1 METPQKRWLCHGED
15 WKCCGPPRGPTASK
29 VGRRDDGLLDP
40 QAPKIGREARPDA
53 STLESGVGGELSVG
67 FHALDQGL
75 VAGLFAQ
82 VVEIAVLLHPL
93 RIRQAGLVGSLE
105 RFERRLDFPGK

>member
-40 QAPKIGREARPDA
+40 QAPKDRPGGTTGRLNPGI
-53 STLESGVGGELSVG
+53 GVGGELSVG

-93 RIRQAGLVGSLE
+93 RIRQAGLVGALE